1 MDDRR
6 GDDPGR
12 RDDDAR
18 WLKVQKDVMTLV
30 TSTRESQRGI
40 AKLEIEVGKL
50 ADHVEDVDD
59 HLRGVAGKESLDT
72 RVTILE
78 KEYHMHGILLQKIS
92 DQFTSL
98 HALIE
103 ELKTDV
109 STFKIKRAIAKEFD
123 GTKVERL
130 KLWLTFWGPIIAL
143 VFGLVV
149 PLATLSF
156 QHWSQIR
163 EVFHHTP
170 QTVESIQ
177 KEIEV
182 DRRGPRGKALKKKLA
197 DWEKE
202 RADAE

>member
-1 MDDRR
+1 MENQR
-6 GDDPGR
+6 GDEPGR
-12 RDDDAR
+12 RDEDAR

-78 KEYHMHGILLQKIS
+78 KEFEMHGVLLRRIS

-98 HALIE
+98 HAFME
-103 ELKTDV
+103 EIKHDV
-109 STFKIKRAIAKEFD
+109 STFKIRRDIGKESE
-123 GTKVERL
+123 GTRLERL
-130 KLWLTFWGPIIAL
+130 KTWLSFWGPIIAL

-149 PLATLSF
+149 PVGTLLF
-156 QHWSQIR
+156 QHWDKLFPAR
-163 EVFHHTP
+163 K
-170 QTVESIQ
+170 VEYKPDERLR
-177 KEIEV
+177 KEIAADKAGE
-182 DRRGPRGKALKKKLA
+182 RGKKVKEKLEA
-197 DWEKE
+197 IEKAARE
-202 RADAE
+202 